1 MTYSTHIVSDDLIT
15 SLPPTGAVQQAVAAL
30 AAGRMIVVI
39 DDADRENEGDMSV
52 PAATVTAEQVAF
64 IVRHTTGI
72 LCAPMPADRGPR

>member
-39 DDADRENEGDMSV
+39 DDADREN
-52 PAATVTAEQVAF
+52 
-64 IVRHTTGI
+64 
-72 LCAPMPADRGPR
+72 